1 MLREKSCRDGTGG
14 REEVMKELRLVI
26 VDDEELAI
34 QNLEEQIEAING
46 PYRIVG
52 TARNGVQA
60 WELLQKVKPDVAFI
74 DIKMPVLTGLE
85 LAKKIKDEH
94 MKTEVV
100 LVSAYQEFEYAK
112 QGIELGICQYILKHE
127 VGSASLSKLL
137 EQLWNKWNTEQITT
151 TFSVQS
157 ILGAIVNGAYVQSQ
171 IKEHFIKAKEELK
184 TFSILMV
191 QRNAPIHF
199 ANSGSFFEQ
208 PSPVNVEE
216 ILIRKKEELH
226 LIAVLP
232 YHGAHVLL
240 FHKPFESYLLRMGF
254 LQQYADE
261 IIAFLKPSVQ
271 GSLSVVA
278 VMREITLDELSPI
291 VQAAYRELDKLS
303 VLKRDS
309 FQILNL
315 KEDNPQKQAG
325 SLTTVKEILIHC
337 LEERKLEQVSSCLNR
352 IQESLTA
359 GQYSRSGL
367 ERVLKELYETLQ
379 GFRKRQNLPPV
390 EYTVLKKPDAYC
402 ISEAVDWFREAM
414 EFTISETEGL
424 IHVTSK
430 KLKEA
435 LAYIQDHF
443 TESITQQQVAEALGF
458 SSVYLGLLFRKEMQL
473 SFLEYVTKCRIDKAK
488 YYLVHTNQKIYEISD
503 HVGYM
508 TSQYFSKIFKQQT
521 GMTPAEYRERGGKSD
536 EY

>member
-1 MLREKSCRDGTGG
+1 MPREKSCRDGTGG

-127 VGSASLSKLL
+127 VGGTSLSKLL
-137 EQLWNKWNTEQITT
+137 EQLWNTEQITT

-157 ILGAIVNGAYVQSQ
+157 ILGAIINGTYVQSQ

-191 QRNAPIHF
+191 QRNAPIRF
-199 ANSGSFFEQ
+199 ANSGSFLEQ
-208 PSPVNVEE
+208 PPPVDVEE
-216 ILIRKKEELH
+216 ILIQKKEELH

-232 YHGAHVLL
+232 YHGAHVLI
-240 FHKPFESYLLRMGF
+240 FNKPFESYLLRVGL

-261 IIAFLKPSVQ
+261 IIAFLKQSVQ
-271 GSLSVVA
+271 GGFSVAA

-291 VQAAYRELDKLS
+291 VQVAYRELDKLS

-325 SLTTVKEILIHC
+325 SRMPVKEILIHC
-337 LEERKLEQVSSCLNR
+337 LEERKLEQVSSRLNR

-359 GQYSRSGL
+359 GKYSRSGL
-367 ERVLKELYETLQ
+367 ERVLKELYEALQ

-402 ISEAVDWFREAM
+402 ISEAVDWFREAV

-488 YYLVHTNQKIYEISD
+488 YYLVHTNKKIYEISD

>member
-1 MLREKSCRDGTGG
+1 MPREKPCRDGTGR

-34 QNLEEQIEAING
+34 QNLEEQIQAING

-60 WELLQKVKPDVAFI
+60 WKLLQKVKPDVAFI

-127 VGSASLSKLL
+127 VRSASLSKLL
-137 EQLWNKWNTEQITT
+137 DQLWNKWNTEQITT

-157 ILGAIVNGAYVQSQ
+157 ILGAIVNGSYVQSQ

-184 TFSILMV
+184 TFSVLMV

-199 ANSGSFFEQ
+199 ANSGSFLEQ
-208 PSPVNVEE
+208 PPPVDVEE
-216 ILIRKKEELH
+216 ILIQKKEELH

-232 YHGAHVLL
+232 YHGAYVLL
-240 FHKPFESYLLRMGF
+240 FHKPFESYLLRVGL

-261 IIAFLKPSVQ
+261 IIAFLKQSVQ
-271 GSLSVVA
+271 GGLSVAA

-291 VQAAYRELDKLS
+291 VRAAYRELDKLS

-325 SLTTVKEILIHC
+325 PRTPVKEILIHC
-337 LEERKLEQVSSCLNR
+337 LEERKLEQVSGCLNR

-367 ERVLKELYETLQ
+367 ERVLKELYEALQ

-402 ISEAVDWFREAM
+402 ISEAVDWFREAV

>member
-1 MLREKSCRDGTGG
+1 
-14 REEVMKELRLVI
+14 MKELRLVI

-34 QNLEEQIEAING
+34 QNLEEQIQAING

-60 WELLQKVKPDVAFI
+60 WKLLQKVKPDVAFI

-127 VGSASLSKLL
+127 VRSASLSKLL
-137 EQLWNKWNTEQITT
+137 DQLWNKWNTEQITT

-157 ILGAIVNGAYVQSQ
+157 ILGAIVNGSYVQSQ

-191 QRNAPIHF
+191 QRNAPICF
-199 ANSGSFFEQ
+199 ANSGSFLEQ
-208 PSPVNVEE
+208 PPPVDVEE
-216 ILIRKKEELH
+216 ILIQKKEELH

-240 FHKPFESYLLRMGF
+240 FHKPFESYLLRVGL

-261 IIAFLKPSVQ
+261 IIAFLKQSVQ
-271 GSLSVVA
+271 GGLSVAA

-291 VQAAYRELDKLS
+291 VRAAYRELDKLS

-325 SLTTVKEILIHC
+325 PRTPVKEILIHC
-337 LEERKLEQVSSCLNR
+337 LEERKLEQVSGCLNR

-367 ERVLKELYETLQ
+367 ERVLKELYEALQ

-402 ISEAVDWFREAM
+402 ISEAVDWFREAV

>member
-1 MLREKSCRDGTGG
+1 M
-14 REEVMKELRLVI
+14 
-26 VDDEELAI
+26 
-34 QNLEEQIEAING
+34 
-46 PYRIVG
+46 
-52 TARNGVQA
+52 
-60 WELLQKVKPDVAFI
+60 
-74 DIKMPVLTGLE
+74 
-85 LAKKIKDEH
+85 
-94 MKTEVV
+94 
-100 LVSAYQEFEYAK
+100 
-112 QGIELGICQYILKHE
+112 
-127 VGSASLSKLL
+127 
-137 EQLWNKWNTEQITT
+137 
-151 TFSVQS
+151 QS

-199 ANSGSFFEQ
+199 ANSGSFLEQ

-325 SLTTVKEILIHC
+325 SRMPVKEILIHC
-337 LEERKLEQVSSCLNR
+337 LEES
-352 IQESLTA
+352 
-359 GQYSRSGL
+359 
-367 ERVLKELYETLQ
+367 
-379 GFRKRQNLPPV
+379 
-390 EYTVLKKPDAYC
+390 
-402 ISEAVDWFREAM
+402 
-414 EFTISETEGL
+414 
-424 IHVTSK
+424 
-430 KLKEA
+430 
-435 LAYIQDHF
+435 
-443 TESITQQQVAEALGF
+443 
-458 SSVYLGLLFRKEMQL
+458 
-473 SFLEYVTKCRIDKAK
+473 
-488 YYLVHTNQKIYEISD
+488 
-503 HVGYM
+503 
-508 TSQYFSKIFKQQT
+508 
-521 GMTPAEYRERGGKSD
+521 
-536 EY
+536 

>member
-1 MLREKSCRDGTGG
+1 MPREKSCRDGTGG

-60 WELLQKVKPDVAFI
+60 WELLQKVKPDVAFV

-127 VGSASLSKLL
+127 VGGTSLSKLL
-137 EQLWNKWNTEQITT
+137 EQLWNTEQITT

-157 ILGAIVNGAYVQSQ
+157 ILGAIINGTYVQSQ

-191 QRNAPIHF
+191 QRNAPIRF
-199 ANSGSFFEQ
+199 ANSGSFLEQ
-208 PSPVNVEE
+208 PPPVDVEE
-216 ILIRKKEELH
+216 ILIQKKEELH

-232 YHGAHVLL
+232 YHGAHVLI
-240 FHKPFESYLLRMGF
+240 FNKPFESYLLRVGL

-261 IIAFLKPSVQ
+261 IIAFLKQSVQ
-271 GSLSVVA
+271 GGFSVAA

-291 VQAAYRELDKLS
+291 VQVAYRELDKLS

-309 FQILNL
+309 FQYLN
-315 KEDNPQKQAG
+315 
-325 SLTTVKEILIHC
+325 
-337 LEERKLEQVSSCLNR
+337 
-352 IQESLTA
+352 
-359 GQYSRSGL
+359 
-367 ERVLKELYETLQ
+367 
-379 GFRKRQNLPPV
+379 
-390 EYTVLKKPDAYC
+390 
-402 ISEAVDWFREAM
+402 
-414 EFTISETEGL
+414 
-424 IHVTSK
+424 
-430 KLKEA
+430 
-435 LAYIQDHF
+435 
-443 TESITQQQVAEALGF
+443 
-458 SSVYLGLLFRKEMQL
+458 
-473 SFLEYVTKCRIDKAK
+473 
-488 YYLVHTNQKIYEISD
+488 
-503 HVGYM
+503 
-508 TSQYFSKIFKQQT
+508 
-521 GMTPAEYRERGGKSD
+521 
-536 EY
+536 

>member
-1 MLREKSCRDGTGG
+1 
-14 REEVMKELRLVI
+14 MKELRLVI

-34 QNLEEQIEAING
+34 QNLEEQIQAING

-127 VGSASLSKLL
+127 VRSASLSKLL
-137 EQLWNKWNTEQITT
+137 DQLWNKWNTEQITT

-157 ILGAIVNGAYVQSQ
+157 ILGAIVNGSYVQSQ

-199 ANSGSFFEQ
+199 ANSGSFLEQ

-216 ILIRKKEELH
+216 ILIQKKEELH

-240 FHKPFESYLLRMGF
+240 FHKPFESYLLRVGL

-261 IIAFLKPSVQ
+261 IIAFLKQSVQ
-271 GSLSVVA
+271 GGLSVAA

-291 VQAAYRELDKLS
+291 VRAAYRELDKLS

-325 SLTTVKEILIHC
+325 PRTPVKEILIHC
-337 LEERKLEQVSSCLNR
+337 LEERKLEQVSGCLNR

-367 ERVLKELYETLQ
+367 ERVLKELYEALQ

-402 ISEAVDWFREAM
+402 ISEAVDWFREAV

>member
-1 MLREKSCRDGTGG
+1 
-14 REEVMKELRLVI
+14 MKELRLVI

-34 QNLEEQIEAING
+34 QNLEEQIKAING
-46 PYRIVG
+46 PYRVIG
-52 TARNGVQA
+52 TARNGMQG

-85 LAKKIKDEH
+85 LAKKIKDER

-127 VGSASLSKLL
+127 VGSDALSKLL
-137 EQLWNKWNTEQITT
+137 EQLWNKRNTEQITT

-157 ILGAIVNGAYVQSQ
+157 ILGAIINGTYVQSQ
-171 IKEHFIKAKEELK
+171 IKEYFIKAKEELK
-184 TFSILMV
+184 TFSVLLV
-191 QRNAPIHF
+191 QRNPPICF
-199 ANSGSFFEQ
+199 TGGSYLEYS
-208 PSPVNVEE
+208 SPIDVEE
-216 ILIRKKEELH
+216 ILDQRKEELR

-232 YHGAHVLL
+232 YHGAYILL
-240 FHKPFESYLLRMGF
+240 FHKPFDSYLLRMGL

-261 IIAFLKPSVQ
+261 ILALLRQSDQ
-271 GSLSVVA
+271 DSLSVVA
-278 VMREITLDELSPI
+278 VMREITLDELSKT
-291 VQAAYRELDKLS
+291 VQAAYRALDKLS
-303 VLKRDS
+303 VLKRNS

-315 KEDNPQKQAG
+315 KEHTPEKQAG
-325 SLTTVKEILIHC
+325 SEATAKEILVHC
-337 LEERKLEQVSSCLNR
+337 LEERKLDQVGRCLNR
-352 IQESLTA
+352 MQEA
-359 GQYSRSGL
+359 FMEGNYSRSEL
-367 ERVLKELYETLQ
+367 ERALKELYEALQ

-390 EYTVLKKPDAYC
+390 EYTVLKNPDAYC
-402 ISEAVDWFREAM
+402 IGEAVDWFREAV
-414 EFTISETEGL
+414 EYTISETEGL

-435 LAYIQDHF
+435 LVYIQEHF
-443 TESITQQQVAEALGF
+443 SESITQQQVADALGF

-488 YYLVHTNQKIYEISD
+488 YYLVHTNQKIYEISED
-503 HVGYM
+503 VGYM
-508 TSQYFSKIFKQQT
+508 TSQYFSRIFKQQT
-521 GMTPAEYRERGGKSD
+521 GMTPAEYREHGGKSD